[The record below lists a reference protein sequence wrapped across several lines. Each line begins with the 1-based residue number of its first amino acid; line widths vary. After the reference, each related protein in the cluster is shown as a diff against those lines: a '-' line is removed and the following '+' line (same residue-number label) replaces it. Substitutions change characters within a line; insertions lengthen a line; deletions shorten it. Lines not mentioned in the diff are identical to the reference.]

1 MDRPDEAGL
10 GKGTT
15 ASARNGRVSVD
26 AGRASPATTAGN
38 GAARP
43 GQGIGAGRQGRSFL
57 GRALGSSAG
66 RRLARR
72 LLATGDAGRQ
82 RIEQDLHDG
91 VQQHL
96 TGLRI
101 RLTLAADGFRERGET
116 EAGAVLEGFGR
127 DVDDVIGEVRDL
139 AQGIYPNLL
148 TRYGLSAALASA
160 GLHAGRPVTVHT
172 SGVRRCRPEVENAV
186 YFSCLA
192 ALDNAAKHAG
202 PGPVSVLLSDSGRA
216 LQFTVCD
223 SGVGFDPSRA
233 RAGTGI
239 ANIRDRIA
247 AVGGTVMV
255 DSAPARGTRVRGTV
269 PHPAG
274 RNALP
279 GPRAWIVRPIR
290 GMRSMVAASARA
302 VMASRV

>member
-15 ASARNGRVSVD
+15 ASASNGGASVD
-26 AGRASPATTAGN
+26 ARAGAQAAVGARATPVAGRASPGN
-38 GAARP
+38 GAAQP
-43 GQGIGAGRQGRSFL
+43 GRGIGAGGEGRSFL
-57 GRALGSSAG
+57 GRTLGSSAG

-101 RLTLAADGFRERGET
+101 RLTLAAAGFRERGET

-148 TRYGLSAALASA
+148 TCHGLSAALASA

-172 SGVRRCRPEVENAV
+172 SGVRRCWPEVEIAV

-202 PGPVSVLLSDSGRA
+202 PGPVSVWLRDSGRA

-233 RAGTGI
+233 RIGMGI

-269 PHPAG
+269 P
-274 RNALP
+274 NP
-279 GPRAWIVRPIR
+279 GWT
-290 GMRSMVAASARA
+290 
-302 VMASRV
+302 